1 MLSVRCKSPSA
12 QVGLTLPGVELVDS
26 VGDRRGE
33 RGDLG
38 LPTHI
43 AFCEE
48 QTLSAV
54 VALTDKQQINASF
67 DDASRLS
74 RDRSAAASGSRRWW

>member
-1 MLSVRCKSPSA
+1 MLSVRCKSPPA

-43 AFCEE
+43 
-48 QTLSAV
+48 
-54 VALTDKQQINASF
+54 SF
-67 DDASRLS
+67 RKSCYVLDS
-74 RDRSAAASGSRRWW
+74 